1 MKIKNKTTGQWEQ
14 FYLANYAAMPEY
26 DTTVT
31 ETSENAPTSAAVKNY
46 VDNRT
51 VPYVDSGY
59 YQTPTSWTIV
69 TEAPSSYVSGRLY
82 LVCPDWMMKTINVSC
97 TGAMDSSISFESL
110 TCVMQ
115 NPSDHTQQQ
124 SFNILLPTQ
133 WDSSEKKVPQY
144 GCDMGLIPYFTKESG
159 STQAVAI
166 YATVE
171 GRDSRTYLEDYAQI
185 NVANVENGVTY
196 YFEAEGTYP
205 PVRHLSGDLSYSLSI
220 NVDGG
225 GGTACL
231 TGDTA
236 IKTITG
242 DKPIKDIRIGDAVLD
257 AENKPVLVTKIYS
270 HETKTLYRTVF
281 KNKDNFLATASHKI
295 RTNHGIVRCF
305 GLVKDLEVM
314 RSDGSTFTV
323 LAHETVNLLEPVK
336 VYEIMTETGTY
347 QLTNGVINESEE
359 I

>member
-14 FYLANYAAMPEY
+14 FYMAGYAAMPDY

-82 LVCPDWMMKTINVSC
+82 LVCPDWMMKTLYVNC
-97 TGAMDSSISFESL
+97 TGTVDSSISFESL

-115 NPSDHTQQQ
+115 NPSDHAQQQ

-133 WDSSEKKVPQY
+133 WDNSEKKVPQY

-159 STQAVAI
+159 STQAI
-166 YATVE
+166 TLYATIE

-185 NVANVENGVTY
+185 NISNVENGVTY

-205 PVRHLSGDLSYSLSI
+205 PVRYLSGDLSYTLSI

-225 GGTACL
+225 GGVACL

-242 DKPIKDIRIGDAVLD
+242 DKPIKDIRIGDAVFD
-257 AENKPVLVTKIYS
+257 AENRPVLVTKTYS
-270 HETKTLYRTVF
+270 HEVKTLYRTVF
-281 KNKDNFLATASHKI
+281 TNKDNFLATASHKI
-295 RTNHGIVRCF
+295 KTTHGTVTCF
-305 GLVKDLEVM
+305 GLVKDLEVL

-323 LAHETVNLLEPVK
+323 LAHETVNLKDFVK

-347 QLTNGVINESEE
+347 QLTNGVINESED